1 MKKTILP
8 WIHLLLAVTIG
19 GGTLYGLTNAV
30 GPLPALAPAFAA
42 GKGVW
47 TDLADYRTPEQN
59 RTLDLPGLKGQVQI
73 VFETDGTP
81 HVRAEHDADL
91 WYSIGYVHA
100 HNRLFQMDLMRRQ
113 GAGYLA
119 EILGA
124 GALPSDEFQRQLG
137 LERTAEAEWKAL
149 PADSPT
155 REMLTAYSAGV
166 NAVIS
171 SDIEAGRLPM
181 TFKLLGYEPR
191 LWTPQDSLVLKGVL
205 AQMMSLSDNP
215 LYYAL
220 YADSLGYERTME
232 WFPVQPPNEQSPFAV
247 GPYEQKTVEPMPV
260 SAEQIFTAMPHTA
273 AGTALP
279 AAHETAAPSL
289 DTSTV
294 AAVESL
300 LTRFRQLPET
310 TFHAEANSNAW
321 AVDGTKTAS
330 GKPLLAG
337 DPHLALSLPSVWY
350 QLQAQSPGYRYS
362 GVTVPGIPLA
372 LIGKNEQISW
382 SMTNG
387 QTQQTFYYKEKTDE
401 QNRYFWNGEWRDM
414 DVRTE
419 QIPVKGGGVQELEIR
434 STVHGPVVTQLGQT
448 VAINWLGAI
457 PSAPEGGLD
466 SLRRLMQAASYDQFR
481 EAFRGWQ
488 APAMNYLYA
497 DRKGEIGMISA
508 GLYPVFRDGV
518 APWLPL
524 EGTGAQDFIGR
535 VPFDRVPQVRNPK
548 DHIISSA
555 NQRQTEPEYPYYT
568 GTTMDFAPGYRANR
582 IYDLLQA
589 KDGWTAAQFAVM
601 QNDLHDPLAAEIV
614 PALLQALDGADLSPQ
629 ARMAADKLRGWNGGM
644 APDSAAASVW
654 WRFWEEYAHTVFDP
668 WLEKHS
674 VPAGEYRKLGAV
686 EWWPSLHQNLQVW
699 TLAQPDHPSFDH
711 PLTGASRTAPEA
723 MREAFRNAVQKL
735 AAEQGGD
742 VEAWQWQRLHKR
754 SIPSLMGIPE
764 LGYGPHGAGGGS
776 YTVNVAPGMESS
788 HGPSWRMVADMA
800 TGQATGSYPGGQ
812 SENPLSPW
820 YQDRIETWWNG
831 QQRPLLDFADI
842 AAEPAHAW
850 DLRPQKEE
858 N

>member
-8 WIHLLLAVTIG
+8 WIHLLLAVTVG
-19 GGTLYGLTNAV
+19 GGTLYGLTQAV
-30 GPLPALAPAFAA
+30 GPVPALAPSFVA
-42 GKGVW
+42 GDGVW
-47 TDLADYRTPEQN
+47 TDLADSQTPEQN
-59 RTLDLPGLKGQVQI
+59 RTLDLPDLKGSVGI
-73 VFETDGTP
+73 VFEADGSP
-81 HVRAEHDADL
+81 HIRAEHDADL
-91 WYSIGYVHA
+91 WYSIGYLHA

-113 GAGYLA
+113 GAGTLA

-124 GALPSDEFQRQLG
+124 GALSSDEFQRQLG
-137 LERTAEAEWKAL
+137 LARTAEAEWQAL
-149 PADSPT
+149 PVDSPT

-166 NAVIS
+166 NAVIG
-171 SDIEAGRLPM
+171 SDIQNGELPM

-191 LWTPQDSLVLKGVL
+191 PWTPQDTLVLKGVL

-247 GPYEQKTVEPMPV
+247 GPYEGKTVEPMPI
-260 SAEQIFTAMPHTA
+260 SAEQVFSAAPLATDGTELSTAN
-273 AGTALP
+273 
-279 AAHETAAPSL
+279 ETVGPSL
-289 DTSTV
+289 DSATV
-294 AAVESL
+294 TAVESL
-300 LTRFRQLPET
+300 LTRFKQLPET
-310 TFHAEANSNAW
+310 AFHAEANSNAW
-321 AVDGTKTAS
+321 AVDGTKTAT

-337 DPHLALSLPSVWY
+337 DPHLGLSLPAVWY
-350 QLQAQSPGYRYS
+350 QLQAESPGYQYA

-372 LIGKNEQISW
+372 LIGKNERISW

-387 QTQQTFYYKEKTDE
+387 QTQQTFYYKEKTDD
-401 QNRYFWNGEWRDM
+401 QNRYYWNGEWREM

-419 QIPVKGGGVQELEIR
+419 QILVKGGGVKALEIR

-457 PSAPEGGLD
+457 PSSPNGGLD

-481 EAFRGWQ
+481 EAFREWQ

-508 GLYPVFRDGV
+508 GLYPVFRDG
-518 APWLPL
+518 AEPWLPL
-524 EGTGAQDFIGR
+524 AGTGEHDFIGR
-535 VPFDRVPQVRNPK
+535 VPFDRVPQVHNPA
-548 DHIISSA
+548 DGIIGSA
-555 NQRQTEPEYPYYT
+555 NQRQTESAYPYYT

-582 IYDLLQA
+582 IYDLLRA
-589 KDGWTAAQFAVM
+589 KDGWTSEQFAAM
-601 QNDLHDPLAAEIV
+601 QNDIHDPLAAEIV
-614 PALLQALDGADLSPQ
+614 PALLQALEGADLSPS
-629 ARMAADKLRGWNGGM
+629 ARTAVDALRSWNGNMAAD
-644 APDSAAASVW
+644 SVAASVW

-668 WLEKHS
+668 WLEKHN
-674 VPAGEYRKLGAV
+674 VPFDEYRKLGAV

-699 TLAQPDHPSFDH
+699 TLEQPDHPAFDH
-711 PLTGASRTAPEA
+711 PLSGAPRTAADA

-735 AAEQGGD
+735 AAEQGDD
-742 VEAWQWQRLHKR
+742 VGNWQWQGLHKR

-764 LGYGPHGAGGGS
+764 LGHGPLGAGGGN

-788 HGPSWRMVADMA
+788 HGPSWRMVVDLA
-800 TGQATGSYPGGQ
+800 TGQASGSYPGGQ

-820 YQDRIETWWNG
+820 YQDRIQTWWDG
-831 QQRPLLDFADI
+831 EHRPMLDFADV
-842 AAEPAHAW
+842 ASKPAHTW
-850 DLRPQKEE
+850 ELRPQKEG